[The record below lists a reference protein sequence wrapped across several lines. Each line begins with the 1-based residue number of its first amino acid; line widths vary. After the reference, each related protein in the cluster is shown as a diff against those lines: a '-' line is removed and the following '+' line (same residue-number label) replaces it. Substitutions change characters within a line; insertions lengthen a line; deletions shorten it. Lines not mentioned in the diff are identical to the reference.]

1 MIRVDDDTFKEAKP
15 DMDNIIA
22 IRIQSGNIY
31 FLGWMECAE
40 NYNIMITNHPENNS
54 LNLDSFSDEES
65 LYNDIVSCDGYNDCS
80 LITAKNPYSDFLSY
94 INCFEKDGQA
104 DTNDHEIFCFTSAEL
119 YAIVD
124 SLRDGDYV
132 FIIDNFGRDIVE

>member
-1 MIRVDDDTFKEAKP
+1 MIRINDDAFKTTEP
-15 DMDNIIA
+15 IMDNVIA
-22 IRIQSGNIY
+22 IRIQESNMY

-40 NYNIMITNHPENNS
+40 RYNIMIANHTERN
-54 LNLDSFSDEES
+54 LLGLDSFSDAES

-80 LITAKNPYSDFLSY
+80 LIAAKNPYSEFLSY
-94 INCFEKDGQA
+94 INCFEKDGLA

-124 SLRDGDYV
+124 SLRDGDYI
-132 FIIDNFGRDIVE
+132 FIIDNFGKDIAE

>member
-1 MIRVDDDTFKEAKP
+1 MIRVDDNTFKEAKP

-40 NYNIMITNHPENNS
+40 NYNIMIANHPENNS

-80 LITAKNPYSDFLSY
+80 LITAKNPYSDFLSNIKCY
-94 INCFEKDGQA
+94 ERNAMSDA
-104 DTNDHEIFCFTSAEL
+104 DNHDIFSLTMDEIYSICDA
-119 YAIVD
+119 
-124 SLRDGDYV
+124 LRDGDYV
-132 FIIDNFGRDIVE
+132 FVIDDFR